1 MRVSRDSSNEDRFL
15 AKNVTKYR
23 HTKHRRD
30 VATVNRVWPRRD
42 YLLHTFYTF
51 LRTKPPPPSIT
62 PASAGKPCARP
73 PSKREKL
80 RKKHSP
86 SPGVAGGLGGWWVV
100 GGWWVGWLGWL
111 VGLAGLV
118 GWLGWLGWAGW
129 LVGWLA
135 GWAGW
140 LVGWLG
146 KKDWFRPLF
155 TLRITSF
162 REESVPD
169 MYHSR

>member
-1 MRVSRDSSNEDRFL
+1 MRVPRDSSIKNRFL
-15 AKNVTKYR
+15 AKNVSKCR
-23 HTKHRRD
+23 HTKHRREVD
-30 VATVNRVWPRRD
+30 TVDRVWPRRD

-62 PASAGKPCARP
+62 PASAGKPRARP

-80 RKKHSP
+80 PKKHSP
-86 SPGVAGGLGGWWVV
+86 SPGVAGGLVGWL
-100 GGWWVGWLGWL
+100 GWLGWL
-111 VGLAGLV
+111 VGWA
-118 GWLGWLGWAGW
+118 GWAGW

-146 KKDWFRPLF
+146 KKDWFRY
-155 TLRITSF
+155 SNK
-162 REESVPD
+162 
-169 MYHSR
+169 